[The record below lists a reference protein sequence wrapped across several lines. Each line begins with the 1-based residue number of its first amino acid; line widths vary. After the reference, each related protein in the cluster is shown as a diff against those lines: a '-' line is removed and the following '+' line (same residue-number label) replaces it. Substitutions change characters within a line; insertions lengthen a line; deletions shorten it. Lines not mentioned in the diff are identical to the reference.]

1 MKHMKKNE
9 IMMIH
14 GTNYT
19 AMTKQIMAAADFTG
33 DYPNKKMHIGIKPNL
48 VVAKPAS
55 SGATTHPEIVAGVI
69 EFLQENGYEN
79 IEVLEGSWIGDL
91 TSRAYAASGIGD
103 VCRKYGVPCHD
114 LQKDTSTSV
123 NAGGIPIKVC
133 DKALKLDLL
142 INLPVLK
149 GHCQTTITCA
159 LKNHKGLI
167 PNSEKRRFH
176 TMGLHKPIAHLSAAF
191 PNEFIIVDNI
201 CGDLDFEEGGNP
213 VEMNRILCCKD
224 PVLCDSFVCDTM
236 GYSISDVPYIPLAE
250 RLGVGSADC
259 RKAVITALNE
269 GTTDRLR
276 NPSRRVSSLARYVDD
291 KDACSACY
299 GSLIY
304 ALNRLDESGQLRGKQ
319 EKICIG
325 QAYRDQGGCIG
336 VGNCTKGCDRSLKG
350 CPPTAAE
357 MVEFLEDNWY

>member
-79 IEVLEGSWIGDL
+79 IEVLEGSWIGDM

-123 NAGGIPIKVC
+123 NAGGIPMITCDVCAEEMAEKREQMKASAVKAGKVALKAGEIAIKVAPFAASIPGIKKIAPKIQ
-133 DKALKLDLL
+133 KAA
-142 INLPVLK
+142 PVV
-149 GHCQTTITCA
+149 
-159 LKNHKGLI
+159 
-167 PNSEKRRFH
+167 EKAI
-176 TMGLHKPIAHLSAAF
+176 K
-191 PNEFIIVDNI
+191 IV
-201 CGDLDFEEGGNP
+201 
-213 VEMNRILCCKD
+213 K
-224 PVLCDSFVCDTM
+224 
-236 GYSISDVPYIPLAE
+236 
-250 RLGVGSADC
+250 
-259 RKAVITALNE
+259 K
-269 GTTDRLR
+269 
-276 NPSRRVSSLARYVDD
+276 
-291 KDACSACY
+291 
-299 GSLIY
+299 
-304 ALNRLDESGQLRGKQ
+304 
-319 EKICIG
+319 
-325 QAYRDQGGCIG
+325 
-336 VGNCTKGCDRSLKG
+336 
-350 CPPTAAE
+350 
-357 MVEFLEDNWY
+357 